1 MALNLNQKIERHY
14 FELFR
19 KVYPLPDGEVRYG
32 DKPDIIIDGE
42 RRLGIEV
49 TNFYLERGE
58 RIESEQ
64 NQRRIRKVVLKKAQ
78 QKYIHKGG
86 KYEINFSFNKDH
98 PIRDIQKFTCKIVQ
112 KIFKLE
118 EASITERISGYYLTD
133 IQELGFVYINQN
145 LFGNPQW
152 RNDQSQIGFKT
163 MAIDK
168 LEQILR
174 DKEKK
179 LKKYEKCDA
188 YWLLVVIDSFD
199 RAQEQQIPQEVLN
212 GEIKLASDVYEKIIV
227 FQTAPEHIMHFK
239 G

>member
-1 MALNLNQKIERHY
+1 MAVKSNQEIERHY

-19 KVYPLPDGEVRYG
+19 KVYPLPEGEIRYG

-49 TNFYLERGE
+49 TNFYRERGE
-58 RIESEQ
+58 AIESEQ

-86 KYEINFSFNKDH
+86 KSEINFSFNKDH
-98 PIRDIQKFTCKIVQ
+98 PIRDIQKFTRKIVQ
-112 KIFKLE
+112 KIFELE
-118 EASITERISGYYLTD
+118 EASITGAISAYYLTD
-133 IQELGFVYINQN
+133 IPEIGFIYINRN

-163 MAIDK
+163 MSIDK
-168 LEQILR
+168 LKQILR

-179 LKKYEKCDA
+179 LTKYEKCDA
-188 YWLLVVIDSFD
+188 YWLLIVIDSFD
-199 RAQEQQIPQEVLN
+199 RAQEQLMPDDVLN
-212 GEIKLASDVYEKIIV
+212 GEVKLASDIYEKIILFLNQEQQIV
-227 FQTAPEHIMHFK
+227 HLK